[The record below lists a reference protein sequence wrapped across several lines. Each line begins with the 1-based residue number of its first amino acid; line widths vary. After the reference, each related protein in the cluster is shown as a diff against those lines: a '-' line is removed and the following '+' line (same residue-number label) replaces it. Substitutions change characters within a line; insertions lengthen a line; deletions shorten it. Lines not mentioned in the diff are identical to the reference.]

1 VGEIISELADGCF
14 DVASDPVGH
23 VVTGKLRRNV
33 HLDVPLLEGLHG
45 GSVLVRTERAVR
57 LPRAATKDTI
67 NSTCETVEHSRM
79 RTMAK
84 RNLTVQLD
92 EDVIQQAKVLA
103 ARRGTSVS
111 TMVAAELERLVADDD
126 RYEDAFRRAQR
137 ALAGATPR
145 GGRRWSRDDL
155 YDR

>member
-1 VGEIISELADGCF
+1 M
-14 DVASDPVGH
+14 
-23 VVTGKLRRNV
+23 T
-33 HLDVPLLEGLHG
+33 
-45 GSVLVRTERAVR
+45 
-57 LPRAATKDTI
+57 
-67 NSTCETVEHSRM
+67 
-79 RTMAK
+79 K

-111 TMVAAELERLVADDD
+111 TLVAAELERLVADDD
-126 RYEDAFRRAQR
+126 RYEDSYRRARR

-145 GGRRWSRDDL
+145 GGRRWSRGDL